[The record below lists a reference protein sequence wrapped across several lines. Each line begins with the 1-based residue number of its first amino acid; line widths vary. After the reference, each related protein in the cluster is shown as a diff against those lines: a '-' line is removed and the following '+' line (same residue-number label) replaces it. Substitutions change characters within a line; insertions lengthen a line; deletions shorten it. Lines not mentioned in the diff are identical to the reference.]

1 MEVNELDIQKLIT
14 GQALL
19 AAKVESLERVVRDEM
34 NDHETRLRSIES
46 NMGKMNTDISTIRE
60 RMTVFNLLQSTFTS
74 VAAVVVYFFKK

>member
-74 VAAVVVYFFKK
+74 AVAVLVYFFKK